1 MTYQF
6 SHRPR
11 RLRESPSIR
20 ALLEENILTPSDF
33 VLPVFISDEPSP
45 VEIKS
50 MPGVFRWPISF
61 LNDQFKVW
69 IEMGI
74 RAFAFFPKIDPS
86 KKDTK
91 GSEILNKDSLI
102 YRAASQ
108 IKNLHPNTVLIADLA
123 LDPYTTHGQDG
134 VVLADGTV
142 ENDRTVEILANA
154 SITCANAGF
163 DWVAPSDMMDGRV
176 GVIRSI
182 LEQNHFNHV
191 GIISYSAKYASSY
204 YGPFRSAINS
214 SSPNK
219 TVDKRSYQLNPA
231 NIREAKRELWLDY
244 EEGADML
251 MIKPAEPYLDVISYA
266 SQNMKIPIAAYQV
279 SGEYSRIMAADQL
292 GWLDWKLCALESLM
306 GIKRS
311 GASLIFSYFAD
322 RIAAELSN
330 NN

>member
-11 RLRESPSIR
+11 RLRENSSIR
-20 ALLEENILTPSDF
+20 ALLEENTLTPADF
-33 VLPVFISDEPSP
+33 VLPVFISDEPAP

-50 MPGVFRWPISF
+50 MPGVFRWPIPF
-61 LNDQFKVW
+61 LNTQFKIW
-69 IEMGI
+69 TEMGI
-74 RAFAFFPKIDPS
+74 RAFALFPRIDPS
-86 KKDTK
+86 KKDTD

-102 YRAASQ
+102 YRAASHV
-108 IKNLHPNTVLIADLA
+108 KNLHPNALLIADLA

-134 VVLADGTV
+134 VLLSDGIVDNDGTIQ
-142 ENDRTVEILANA
+142 ILANA
-154 SITCANAGF
+154 SIICANAGF

-182 LEQNHFNHV
+182 LEQKQFHDV
-191 GIISYSAKYASSY
+191 GIISYSAKFASAY

-214 SSPNK
+214 ASPQK
-219 TVDKRSYQLNPA
+219 PVDKRSYQLNPA

-266 SQNMKIPIAAYQV
+266 SQNMSIPIAAYQV
-279 SGEYSRIMAADQL
+279 SGEYSRIMAANQL
-292 GWLDWKLCALESLM
+292 GWLDWRLCALESLM
-306 GIKRS
+306 SIKRS

-322 RIAAELSN
+322 QIATELRR
-330 NN
+330 